1 MVRIMK
7 DVLSTAALMGGAYY
21 LYQCTNKAKPDR
33 IRDLT
38 QHWIDTVC
46 THDPDAV
53 VDLYASE
60 GVLIGTVAKR
70 IKIGR
75 GQIKTYFDTFLQ
87 KPQLCG
93 VIEEDHVQSFC
104 GWAIHSGVYTFSWV
118 EKGVPTNLAARFSFV
133 WKHLP
138 TGWKIENHHSS
149 AVP

>member
-1 MVRIMK
+1 MK
-7 DVLSTAALMGGAYY
+7 DALSAAAMMGGAYF
-21 LYQCTNKAKPDR
+21 LFNAANKPKAGAIKS
-33 IRDLT
+33 LT
-38 QHWIDTVC
+38 QNWVDTVC
-46 THDPDAV
+46 THNPQAV
-53 VDLYASE
+53 VDLYAPQ

-75 GQIKTYFDTFLQ
+75 EQIKTYFDTFLQ

-93 VIEEDHVQSFC
+93 VIEEDHVQSFA

-118 EKGVPTNLAARFSFV
+118 EKGQPTSLAARFSFV